1 MSLKTDYKDAVYTGN
16 RKYQMTENEDGTVE
30 LLDATS
36 YEQEGTQFGA
46 KDINDTNEAVNR
58 LNHVTLVALSAA
70 AWAGDA
76 APYSQT
82 VAVSGVTEDMEAIL
96 VSALEDGA
104 TAETQLAYSKA
115 FARVSAG
122 TASIGDGTVTF
133 KVYKKPESSLT
144 VGLKG
149 V

>member
-1 MSLKTDYKDAVYTGN
+1 MSLKTDYKDAVYTGK
-16 RKYQMTENEDGTVE
+16 RKYTITENGDGTSGIE
-30 LLDATS
+30 DATE

-46 KDINDTNEAVNR
+46 KDINDTNEAINR
-58 LNHVTLVALSAA
+58 INHVTLVTLSSS
-70 AWAGDA
+70 AWNGET

-82 VAVSGVTEDMEAIL
+82 VVVSGVTEDMEAIL

-104 TAETQLAYSKA
+104 DAKTQLAYSKA

-122 TASIGDGTVTF
+122 TASIGNGNITF
-133 KVYKKPESSLT
+133 KVYKRPETDLA

>member
-1 MSLKTDYKDAVYTGN
+1 MSLKTDYVDAVYTGN
-16 RKYQMTENEDGTVE
+16 KKYTITDNGDGTS
-30 LLDATS
+30 DITDSTA

-46 KDINDTNEAVNR
+46 KDINETNAAVNR
-58 LNHVTLVALSAA
+58 LKHVTEVTLLASA
-70 AWAGDA
+70 WTGDS
-76 APYSQT
+76 APYAQT
-82 VAVSGVTEDMEAIL
+82 VSLEGATEDMEAVL

-122 TASIGDGTVTF
+122 TAYISDGSVTF
-133 KVYKKPESSLT
+133 KVYKIPETTIT
-144 VGLKG
+144 VGLKE